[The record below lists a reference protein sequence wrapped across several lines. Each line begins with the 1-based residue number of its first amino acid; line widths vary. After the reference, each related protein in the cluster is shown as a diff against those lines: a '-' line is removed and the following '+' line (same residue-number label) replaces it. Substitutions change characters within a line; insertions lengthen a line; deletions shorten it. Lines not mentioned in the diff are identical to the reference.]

1 MCRLFSGRVKNSIRI
16 QKLVRLPAELV
27 FYLADSRTC
36 PPTGGFVCVCTLP
49 LLMASPRFAATS
61 NTPAI
66 RYHFIPTR
74 RVQELAS
81 CR

>member
-1 MCRLFSGRVKNSIRI
+1 EPVELLTITFVELLRV
-16 QKLVRLPAELV
+16 Q
-27 FYLADSRTC
+27 TC